1 MTGDPDP
8 RRPKALRA
16 WEAAFGSP
24 PPPYLSVA
32 LLEKAVAHEAQY
44 RMHGGL
50 PAATRRALARIAEG
64 DAVAASVPRV
74 AKPGAHLVR
83 EWNGRTYRVE
93 VVEGGYRMD
102 GRTWRSLSGLARH
115 ITGTAW
121 SGPRF
126 FGLSKR
132 RAGQARRAT

>member
-1 MTGDPDP
+1 MPGDPDP
-8 RRPKALRA
+8 RRPRALRA

-32 LLEKAVAHEAQY
+32 FLEKAVAYEAQC
-44 RMHGGL
+44 RIHGGL

-64 DAVAASVPRV
+64 EAVAASVPRAV
-74 AKPGAHLVR
+74 KAGAHLVR

-132 RAGQARRAT
+132 RAGQAGRAA

>member
-1 MTGDPDP
+1 MPGDPDP
-8 RRPKALRA
+8 RRRKALRA
-16 WEAAFGSP
+16 WEVAFGSP

-32 LLEKAVAHEAQY
+32 FLEKAVAHEAQC
-44 RMHGGL
+44 RSHGEL
-50 PAATRRALARIAEG
+50 PAATRHALARIPKG
-64 DAVAASVPRV
+64 DAVAVSVPLT
-74 AKPGAHLVR
+74 AKPGARPVR

-126 FGLSKR
+126 FGLS
-132 RAGQARRAT
+132 